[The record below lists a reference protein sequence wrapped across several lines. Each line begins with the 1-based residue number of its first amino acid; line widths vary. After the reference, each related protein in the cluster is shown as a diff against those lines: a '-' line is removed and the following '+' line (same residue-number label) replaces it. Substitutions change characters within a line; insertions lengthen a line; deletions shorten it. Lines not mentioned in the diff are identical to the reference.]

1 MCCYNF
7 VRKTG
12 PGMERNRETSRRMR
26 EGKQVKGKWRRRRG
40 NVGSEFPS
48 PKGEVLNRG

>member
-12 PGMERNRETSRRMR
+12 PGVERNRETYRRMR